1 MFTPRL
7 GQRVLINQQAAMRQQ
22 VADHLLEKVSMD
34 LPERLT
40 AGQTERL
47 MQRQRVEMM
56 YQGIDEMV
64 IEQRIAEMRDASS
77 EQAAK
82 ELKLSFILNK
92 AAEDLEV
99 RVEEAEVNGRI
110 AQMAAERGA
119 RPDQLRQQLIQS
131 NQVGAVVQQI
141 REHKTIDAII
151 AKAKVE
157 EMSADDF
164 KKKFATED

>member
-1 MFTPRL
+1 MSKLYEF
-7 GQRVLINQQAAMRQQ
+7 
-22 VADHLLEKVSMD
+22 H
-34 LPERLT
+34 
-40 AGQTERL
+40 AGL
-47 MQRQRVEMM
+47 
-56 YQGIDEMV
+56 
-64 IEQRIAEMRDASS
+64 S
-77 EQAAK
+77 EQAAR

-110 AQMAAERGA
+110 AQMAMERGA

-157 EMSADDF
+157 EMSAEDF
-164 KKKFATED
+164 KKKFAKDD